1 LTACSDSSIIDATD
15 KATGQVEN
23 KKYETTNV
31 ECGWKSDIVIDTFYN
46 DIKFKIQTRCQEN
59 INFID
64 TINESDNLCTVRHWH
79 DMEFIIT
86 STLYKKSLVIEKST
100 FKDSLAS
107 DLTFNG
113 FLTPPTDI
121 FFNQNDSSITL
132 KTFIGHA
139 DSDVGDIYV
148 LQIDK
153 SGISTIKAVEEL
165 KMGETD

>member
-1 LTACSDSSIIDATD
+1 MGSL
-15 KATGQVEN
+15 Q
-23 KKYETTNV
+23 
-31 ECGWKSDIVIDTFYN
+31 
-46 DIKFKIQTRCQEN
+46 
-59 INFID
+59 
-64 TINESDNLCTVRHWH
+64 SDNLYTVRHWH

-86 STLYKKSLVIEKST
+86 STLFKKPLVIEKST
-100 FKDSLAS
+100 FNDLLAS

-121 FFNQNDSSITL
+121 FFNHHDSSITL

-153 SGISTIKAVEEL
+153 SGISTIKAVEESE
-165 KMGETD
+165 MGETD